1 MDNVDKEAI
10 LFIIRTLLD
19 DESYAEKVENE
30 LKKLI
35 GELDEEEQQ
44 IITETYN
51 NWTDSMRTVRDILS

>member
-10 LFIIRTLLD
+10 LFVIRTLLD
-19 DESYAEKVENE
+19 DESYAEKVENIFKE
-30 LKKLI
+30 LI
-35 GELDEEEQQ
+35 GELDDEEQQ

>member
-19 DESYAEKVENE
+19 DESYAEKVENIFKE
-30 LKKLI
+30 LI
-35 GELDEEEQQ
+35 GELDDEEQQ

>member
-10 LFIIRTLLD
+10 LFVIRTLLD
-19 DESYAEKVENE
+19 DETYAEKVENA
-30 LKKLI
+30 LKALI
-35 GELDEEEQQ
+35 AELDDEEQQ

>member
-19 DESYAEKVENE
+19 DDSYAEKVENE

-35 GELDEEEQQ
+35 DELDDEERC